1 MEKKETKNILDIP
14 DECVELNA
22 KTKLFYNDERNL
34 DLDFAAAKI
43 YIEKNVEPNYLNFK
57 TVEERFEYLITN
69 NYYEADLISQYKMR
83 DIKLLTDYA
92 NGFNHQFKSF
102 MGALK
107 FFNTYALKTF
117 DGKKYLET
125 YTERVIMNALLLGEG
140 SIQKAKIILK
150 QIILNRYQPATPTF
164 LNAEKKT
171 TRRVCVLLFTS
182 R

>member
-1 MEKKETKNILDIP
+1 
-14 DECVELNA
+14 
-22 KTKLFYNDERNL
+22 
-34 DLDFAAAKI
+34 
-43 YIEKNVEPNYLNFK
+43 
-57 TVEERFEYLITN
+57 
-69 NYYEADLISQYKMR
+69 
-83 DIKLLTDYA
+83 
-92 NGFNHQFKSF
+92 

-164 LNAEKKT
+164 LNAGKKQ
-171 TRRVCVLLFTS
+171 RGEFVSCYLLRVEDNMESIARVVGESLQLSKMGGGVSLCFRTQTNLVNVKVPVLFI
-182 R
+182 